1 MTSDD
6 AVVAFDIRL
15 ELGESPVWDERAA
28 ALYAVDIFGR
38 VVIHLDPAT
47 GAVEE
52 IARLD
57 DLVGAIVLR
66 RGGGLVA
73 ATGTAVVLLDAELR
87 RTVVAEIPGATGLR
101 FNDGACD
108 PQGRF
113 WVGTMALD
121 DVSERGA
128 LYRYDERGL
137 IPMVQ
142 SVSISNGIDW
152 TGDGARM
159 IYADTPTRRIDT
171 FAFDGAN
178 GTLSDRR
185 TLVELADDTAGFP
198 DGLTVDVE
206 DHIWIAL
213 WDGWAVHRYR
223 PDGTLD
229 RVVELPVARPTSC
242 AFGGD
247 DLGDLYIT
255 SARIG
260 LTAEEL
266 EAQPR
271 AGSVFVLRPGVAG
284 RLPNRFA
291 G

>member
-1 MTSDD
+1 MSPPGATL
-6 AVVAFDIRL
+6 AFDTRL

-28 ALYAVDIFGR
+28 ALYAVDILGCT
-38 VVIHLDPAT
+38 VMHLDPAT
-47 GAVEE
+47 GAVER

-57 DLVGAIVLR
+57 DLLGAIVLR
-66 RGGGLVA
+66 RDGGLVA
-73 ATGTAVVLLDAELR
+73 ATGTSVVLLDAELR
-87 RTVVAEIPGATGLR
+87 RTVAAEIPGAMDLR

-113 WVGTMALD
+113 WVGTMSLD
-121 DVSERGA
+121 ERPDRGA

-137 IPMVQ
+137 IPMVE

-152 TGDGARM
+152 TVDGTRM

-171 FAFDGAN
+171 FAFDPVD

-185 TLVELADDTAGFP
+185 TLVELVGMP
-198 DGLTVDVE
+198 DGLAVDAE
-206 DHIWIAL
+206 DHIWVAL

-255 SARIG
+255 SARTG
-260 LTAEEL
+260 LSPEAL
-266 EAQPR
+266 EAQPH
-271 AGSVFVLRPGVAG
+271 AGGVFVLRPGVRG
-284 RLPNRFA
+284 RPASRFA